1 MRCYA
6 YRRASEKTG
15 GIWTKN
21 SIPGSIT
28 TSQRSA
34 KTPMPC
40 STRSLTSQRVQCT
53 ARYLRKD
60 IDSLE
65 KRASRWLKD
74 LARESQAEE
83 FDLDEWIPVGARD
96 SRGARCRD

>member
-1 MRCYA
+1 MAGSECDA
-6 YRRASEKTG
+6 APAEGRAKRPG

-34 KTPMPC
+34 KTPTPC
-40 STRSLTSQRVQCT
+40 STPSPTSQRVQRT

-65 KRASRWLKD
+65 KRTGRWLKD
-74 LARESQAEE
+74 LAR
-83 FDLDEWIPVGARD
+83 
-96 SRGARCRD
+96 